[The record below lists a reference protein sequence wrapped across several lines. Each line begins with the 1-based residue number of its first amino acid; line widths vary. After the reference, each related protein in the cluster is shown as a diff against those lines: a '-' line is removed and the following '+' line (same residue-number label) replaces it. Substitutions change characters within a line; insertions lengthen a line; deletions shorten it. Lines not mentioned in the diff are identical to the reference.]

1 MESKHT
7 PSCFSFRSVNPHSFP
22 FFHFFNQFSVP
33 PVPVLEQTPSSSD
46 FFSSEKV
53 VLECKA
59 TSSSELIFT
68 WKKNGSPLG
77 SGPNL
82 SQYPDKSVLTITS
95 ASPQDSGNY
104 TCVVEGKKKPS
115 QTKES
120 GPVNIQ
126 VNGKFCCN
134 IFVVFIERV

>member
-33 PVPVLEQTPSSSD
+33 PVPVLERTSSWSD
-46 FFSSEKV
+46 VFSSEKV
-53 VLECKA
+53 VLECRT

-68 WKKNGSPLG
+68 WKKNGSSLG
-77 SGPNL
+77 SSPNL
-82 SQYPDKSVLTITS
+82 SQSPDKSVLTITATS
-95 ASPQDSGNY
+95 QDSGSY

-126 VNGKFCCN
+126 VSGKFCCN
-134 IFVVFIERV
+134 ICAVFIERV